1 MENYSYSRKLINLLI
16 IFLLLLTNSCY
27 QNKEDIKSNVLNLAE
42 EWLNSWNGTV
52 DPEKMMATYHHDMK
66 YVWRGVSPPGTY
78 ESSRIAAQSMPAL
91 GTNYQLIMSNLDIT
105 VIDQNNAIV
114 FFHFDDKNG
123 SPYGKGAASLVMTKR
138 DNEWKIIYVHE
149 STIENHG

>member
-1 MENYSYSRKLINLLI
+1 MENYSYSRKLINPLVL
-16 IFLLLLTNSCY
+16 FLLFSTNSC
-27 QNKEDIKSNVLNLAE
+27 NTNTEDIKSNVLNLAE
-42 EWLNSWNGTV
+42 EWLSSWNGNV
-52 DPEKMMATYHHDMK
+52 DPEKMMSTYHHDMK
-66 YVWRGVSPPGTY
+66 YVWRGVSPLGNY
-78 ESSRIAAQSMPAL
+78 ESSRKASESMPSL
-91 GTNYQLIMSNLDIT
+91 GTNYQLTMSNIDIT